1 LIPLLLEIQ
10 HRDGRPAAARFL
22 AAAGGT
28 AVIVG
33 AGVSLALAAT
43 APWLLPVVA
52 PGLAE
57 ETRALALRLLYVLS
71 PAVAAS
77 SLSYLWAAALNAEER
92 YALAAVA
99 PTLQPLGAVV
109 GLLVVPGSGGV
120 VGMAV
125 GLTLGA
131 VAQALVLRA
140 AVKRAD
146 WSVRFRWPLGVE
158 RISEFGRHYG
168 LLFVGSA
175 LMGATTIVNQALATK
190 VSAGAVAYFSF
201 ASVTILFTLGMGA
214 RVVGQLAL
222 SQFSLVAAS
231 GDFAGLARRARRALH
246 LVWWLSIPAAI
257 VLMAAAG
264 VTTQLLF
271 ERGAFSADDSKVV
284 TVVTRALALQI
295 PWYLANIVAVRLLS
309 ALQLNRAVLLVATAN
324 LGLTLLINSALQKQF
339 GLVGIAVGTAVV
351 YAFSFVACWWLAIR
365 RINASS
371 EANGTRSL

>member
-1 LIPLLLEIQ
+1 
-10 HRDGRPAAARFL
+10 
-22 AAAGGT
+22 
-28 AVIVG
+28 
-33 AGVSLALAAT
+33 
-43 APWLLPVVA
+43 
-52 PGLAE
+52 
-57 ETRALALRLLYVLS
+57 
-71 PAVAAS
+71 
-77 SLSYLWAAALNAEER
+77 
-92 YALAAVA
+92 VA